1 MKNLS
6 AFLIGLLFG
15 GGLLVSGMT
24 QPEKV
29 LGFLDIAGRW
39 DPSLAFVMAGA
50 LAIAAIGFRSAD
62 ARNASL
68 LGDPVWRPATS
79 AIDRRL
85 LGGAAIFGVGWG
97 LAGVCPGPALT
108 NLGFGTLPIALFV
121 IAMIAGM
128 IGYEMLSRTMAS
140 KQPAAVE

>member
-24 QPEKV
+24 QPEKI

-39 DPSLAFVMAGA
+39 DPSLIFVMVGA
-50 LAIAAIGFRSAD
+50 LAVAAVGFRVAD
-62 ARNASL
+62 TRNASL
-68 LGDPVWRPATS
+68 FGDPVWRPATS

-85 LGGAAIFGVGWG
+85 LAGAAIFGTGWG

-108 NLGFGTLPIALFV
+108 NLGFGSLPAALFV
-121 IAMIAGM
+121 GTMIAGM
-128 IGYEMLSRTMAS
+128 IGYELLARAVDS
-140 KQPAAVE
+140 KRPAAIE